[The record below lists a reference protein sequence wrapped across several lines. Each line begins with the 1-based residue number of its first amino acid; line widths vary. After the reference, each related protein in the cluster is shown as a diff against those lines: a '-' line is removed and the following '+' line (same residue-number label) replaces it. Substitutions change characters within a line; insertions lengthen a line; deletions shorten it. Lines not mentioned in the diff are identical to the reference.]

1 MHAALRLSCAAW
13 QAQPTITSVTVCQS
27 TAGLRATN
35 ARRAKAAGTSTRTPL
50 SAPPQRPKGVRVA
63 SQAKAYEVMAA
74 VGSAQLLCA
83 DKDSPLVLSAISS
96 PVSRPSPTG
105 LRSLV
110 LSASVALA
118 KAQAVVPNAKLSG
131 TLLRCLRPPKPT
143 FGYFSVPFMLR
154 PAQINRWK
162 LLK

>member
-1 MHAALRLSCAAW
+1 
-13 QAQPTITSVTVCQS
+13 
-27 TAGLRATN
+27 
-35 ARRAKAAGTSTRTPL
+35 
-50 SAPPQRPKGVRVA
+50 
-63 SQAKAYEVMAA
+63 MAA